1 MTEASP
7 YDVIIHPFVTEKTM
21 AAMERENKLD
31 FIVRRTA
38 SKPAIKAAVERMFDA
53 KVASVNTK
61 IGTDGHK
68 HATVRFAP
76 GTKAEDIG
84 TRIGIF

>member
-21 AAMERENKLD
+21 GSMERDNKLE

-38 SKPAIKAAVERMFDA
+38 SKPAVKKAIEELFDA
-53 KVASVNTK
+53 KVASVNIK
-61 IGTDGHK
+61 IGTDGQK
-68 HATVRFAP
+68 HAIVRFHP
-76 GTKAEDIG
+76 DTKAEDVG